1 MALNDTAKEKML
13 QLIEAKK
20 NGNGKKGKTERPEK
34 SIQGT
39 SKPKKMKKNG
49 GLFESGRVGGL

>member
-1 MALNDTAKEKML
+1 MALNNTAREKML
-13 QLIEAKK
+13 QIIEAKK
-20 NGNGKKGKTERPEK
+20 QGNGKNGKSDRPEK

-49 GLFESGRVGGL
+49 GLFDK

>member
-20 NGNGKKGKTERPEK
+20 NGNGKKREDRKTGKEYTRN
-34 SIQGT
+34 IQT
-39 SKPKKMKKNG
+39 
-49 GLFESGRVGGL
+49 

>member
-1 MALNDTAKEKML
+1 MALNQTAKEKML

-20 NGNGKKGKTERPEK
+20 QGNLQNNKSERPEK
-34 SIQGT
+34 KIKGV

-49 GLFESGRVGGL
+49 GLFDK

>member
-39 SKPKKMKKNG
+39 SKPKKIKKNG
-49 GLFESGRVGGL
+49 GLFDK